1 MAHIK
6 TFSVPDNEIAILN
19 EFTELCKLNGMS
31 RSEEILTFMAK
42 AVQAHKE
49 GKTLHYEKS
58 KLWSK
63 QNG

>member
-1 MAHIK
+1 MALIK
-6 TFSVPDNEIAILN
+6 TYSVPDNEIGIFE
-19 EFTELCKLNGMS
+19 EFKDLCKQN
-31 RSEEILTFMAK
+31 RCTISEEIVTFMAK